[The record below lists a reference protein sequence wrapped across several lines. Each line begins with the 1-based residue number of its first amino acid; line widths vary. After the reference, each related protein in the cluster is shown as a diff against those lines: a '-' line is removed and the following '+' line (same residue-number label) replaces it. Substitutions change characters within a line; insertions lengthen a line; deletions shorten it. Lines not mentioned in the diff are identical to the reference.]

1 LRLVEGIDE
10 SLKLVTGHA
19 NAAPGLSPIVHGTG
33 EFAQVSFARAGRMR
47 K

>member
-1 LRLVEGIDE
+1 LRLLEGIDE